1 MTSYP
6 SVNKK
11 GGQIFVIKAKKVKKG
26 SISDLSKNFF
36 FHIEDQKNVA
46 NKWDLKRRIPKFN

>member
-46 NKWDLKRRIPKFN
+46 NK